1 MVGPEIYLTIL
12 RKGKS
17 PMTFRYAAFAFSLAA
32 VAISAPATAADY
44 KIDTDNAH
52 ASITFRI
59 KHLGFSWLTGRF
71 DKFTGTFTYDDK
83 NPDASKVKV
92 EIDTTSVDTNFALR
106 DKHIRDAQLL
116 DTDAFPKATFEST
129 SIKASGDGKAV
140 VTGNLTLHGVTKQI
154 SFNAEHIGG
163 GKDPW
168 GGYRDGFTGTTELT
182 LADYG
187 IKRDLGPAAKT
198 VELTLN
204 IEGVRQ

>member
-1 MVGPEIYLTIL
+1 
-12 RKGKS
+12 
-17 PMTFRYAAFAFSLAA
+17 MTFRFAALAASLAA
-32 VAISAPATAADY
+32 VALSAPAMAADY

-71 DKFTGTFTYDDK
+71 DKFSGAFSFDDK

-92 EIDTTSVDTNFALR
+92 EIDTASVDTNLALR

-116 DTDAFPKATFEST
+116 DTDAFPTATFEST
-129 SIKASGDGKAV
+129 SIKSSGDEKAV
-140 VTGNLTLHGVTKQI
+140 VTGNFTLHGVTKEI

-168 GGYRDGFTGTTELT
+168 GGYRDGFTGRTELT

-187 IKRDLGPAAKT
+187 IKRDLGPAAKV

>member
-1 MVGPEIYLTIL
+1 
-12 RKGKS
+12 
-17 PMTFRYAAFAFSLAA
+17 MTFKSTAFAASLAA
-32 VAISAPATAADY
+32 VFLSAPAMAADY

-71 DKFTGTFTYDDK
+71 DKFSGTFTYDDK
-83 NPDASKVKV
+83 NADASKVKV
-92 EIDTTSVDTNFALR
+92 EIETGSVDTNLALR
-106 DKHIRDAQLL
+106 DKHIRDAELL

-129 SIKASGDGKAV
+129 SIKSSGDGKAV
-140 VTGNLTLHGVTKQI
+140 VTGNFTLHGVTKEI

-198 VELTLN
+198 AAGARPAAN
-204 IEGVRQ
+204 IPAATIDL

>member
-1 MVGPEIYLTIL
+1 
-12 RKGKS
+12 
-17 PMTFRYAAFAFSLAA
+17 MTFKYAAFAVSLAA
-32 VAISAPATAADY
+32 VAMSAPALAADY
-44 KIDTDNAH
+44 KIDAENAH

-71 DKFTGTFTYDDK
+71 DKFAGTFSYDDK

-92 EIDTTSVDTNFALR
+92 EIDTTSVDTNLALR
-106 DKHIRDAQLL
+106 DKHLRGADLL

-129 SIKASGDGKAV
+129 SIKSSGDGKAV
-140 VTGNLTLHGVTKQI
+140 VTGNFTLHGVTKEI

-187 IKRDLGPAAKT
+187 IKRDLGPAAKV

>member
-1 MVGPEIYLTIL
+1 
-12 RKGKS
+12 
-17 PMTFRYAAFAFSLAA
+17 MTFKYAAFAVSLAA
-32 VAISAPATAADY
+32 VAMSAPALAADY
-44 KIDTDNAH
+44 KIDAENAH

-59 KHLGFSWLTGRF
+59 KHLGYSWLTGRF
-71 DKFTGTFTYDDK
+71 DKFAGTFSYDDK

-92 EIDTTSVDTNFALR
+92 EIDTTSVDTNLALR
-106 DKHIRDAQLL
+106 DKHLRGADLL

-129 SIKASGDGKAV
+129 SIKSSSDGKAV
-140 VTGNLTLHGVTKQI
+140 VTGNFTLHGVTKEI

-168 GGYRDGFTGTTELT
+168 GGYRDGFTGATELT

-187 IKRDLGPAAKT
+187 IKRDLGPAAKV